1 MLCKLHLN
9 KAAKIDNNNK
19 TKVKKCL
26 CPPGPYILEQCYP
39 TELPEIIE
47 MFLYM
52 CNMTPLL

>member
-26 CPPGPYILEQCYP
+26 CPPGPYILEQCCP
-39 TELPEIIE
+39 TELPEMIE
-47 MFLYM
+47 MFYM
-52 CNMTPLL
+52 CAIW